1 MKKIYICPEMD
12 ICAFSTENIVTM
24 SGGGFEDIDAY
35 SNMTSNQGD
44 LSSGNITVYD
54 TELTFN

>member
-24 SGGGFEDIDAY
+24 SGGGVNNIDAY
-35 SNMTSNQGD
+35 NDMTSGSNPVNR
-44 LSSGNITVYD
+44 GNITVYD
-54 TELTFN
+54 TELIF

>member
-24 SGGGFEDIDAY
+24 SGGDFKNIDAY
-35 SNMTSNQGD
+35 NEITSGSNPVN
-44 LSSGNITVYD
+44 LGNITVYD
-54 TELTFN
+54 TELVF